1 MQIGAF
7 VREMGTTADT
17 VRYYMELSLLKPELE
32 RGRYCFGEKEVRDF
46 QAVVQLKQ
54 WGVAVKDIQSLFD
67 HKLRSGCGAAGVL
80 VFAHDMLQ
88 ERVRAIDSRMAELG
102 RQRDGVLENL
112 AEVEKVL
119 KGMPEAEPGTFN
131 D

>member
-54 WGVAVKDIQSLFD
+54 WGFPVKDIQSLFD

-80 VFAHDMLQ
+80 VFAHEMLQ

-112 AEVEKVL
+112 AEVENVL